1 MTHVGSACA
10 IYNGCVFKTTKAK
23 ATLSKLEA
31 TPASCEAQHG
41 AIGMVGIIHTYI
53 YIYICYIESHQF
65 LCHSDNTGPH
75 LIWK

>member
-53 YIYICYIESHQF
+53 LF
-65 LCHSDNTGPH
+65 L
-75 LIWK
+75 LAEV

>member
-10 IYNGCVFKTTKAK
+10 MATMGVFKTTKAK

-31 TPASCEAQHG
+31 TDLQIAGEQHG
-41 AIGMVGIIHTYI
+41 AIGMVGIIYI
-53 YIYICYIESHQF
+53 YIFCYIESHQF